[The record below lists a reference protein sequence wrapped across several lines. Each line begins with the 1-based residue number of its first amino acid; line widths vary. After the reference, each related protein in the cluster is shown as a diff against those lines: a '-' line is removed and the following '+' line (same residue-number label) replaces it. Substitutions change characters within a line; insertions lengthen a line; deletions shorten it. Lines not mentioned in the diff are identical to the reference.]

1 MNKSRL
7 FLRGVLIAFI
17 LLLGFQYNLA
27 ARGQSAGASGK
38 IDMVI
43 MIEYAGYPYIKE
55 QVIPMLIRKFP
66 EVNFISKTVDSS
78 NTATIVKT
86 AFAAGEAHEIVG
98 YWPNVMQIFTESNM
112 ALDLTPYLDRDSE
125 WRNSFI
131 PGALDAGKYDGKYF
145 NIPIS
150 SVYSLLQ
157 VNVDI
162 FRRAGVTVKE
172 NWTWDEFLD
181 ACRRIRAYSPDI
193 FPIGMN
199 SDLGNWLPRNG
210 FLQAW
215 DTDAELQAFNKGD
228 ISFTD
233 PRIKRVFD
241 NVKGLYDNRY
251 LFPGEGALTAT
262 NDQVLSAFARG
273 RVAIM
278 PNVNSMVYQVTR
290 DVVAGAFETTV
301 IGWPNM
307 GSNNSDFIL
316 GASEGYFTTS
326 NTKNPDKAVEV
337 LKYLTGMEMMKLRA
351 DNGMVVPG
359 RIVTSDPN
367 YQLYA
372 RDLGRVISGEVVDI
386 TAEMQDYCRTLP
398 AQYILYGDQC
408 IRELEALRLAAKN
421 R

>member
-1 MNKSRL
+1 
-7 FLRGVLIAFI
+7 
-17 LLLGFQYNLA
+17 
-27 ARGQSAGASGK
+27 
-38 IDMVI
+38 
-43 MIEYAGYPYIKE
+43 
-55 QVIPMLIRKFP
+55 MLIRKFP

-86 AFAAGEAHEIVG
+86 AFSAGEAHEIVG

-131 PGALDAGKYDGKYF
+131 PGTLDAGKYDGKYF

-181 ACRRIRAYSPDI
+181 ACRRIRAYNPDI
-193 FPIGMN
+193 FPVGIN
-199 SDLGNWLPRNG
+199 SGWACWFPRNG
-210 FLQAW
+210 LYHIW
-215 DTDAELQAFNKGD
+215 NTKAEEQSFSTGN

-233 PRIKRVFD
+233 PRIKSVFD
-241 NVKGLYDNRY
+241 NVKALYDNRY
-251 LFPGEGALTAT
+251 MYPGEGALTAT

-278 PNVNSMVYQVTR
+278 PNVNSIVGQTTR
-290 DVVAGAFETTV
+290 EVVAGAFETTV
-301 IGWPNM
+301 IGWPSM
-307 GSNNSDFIL
+307 GNNKDIDYVCGNSD
-316 GASEGYFTTS
+316 GYFITS
-326 NTKNPDKAVEV
+326 NTKYPDKAVEV
-337 LKYLTGMEMMKLRA
+337 LKYLTSMEMMQLRA
-351 DNGMVVPG
+351 DHGVVVPSPI
-359 RIVTSDPN
+359 RTNDPN
-367 YQLYA
+367 YSLYS
-372 RDLGRVISGEVVDI
+372 RDLGRMPTTEIINVS
-386 TAEMQDYCRTLP
+386 AELFDYIVNSLP
-398 AQYILYGDQC
+398 ANYILYGDQS
-408 IRELEALRLAAKN
+408 IRELEALRLAVRN